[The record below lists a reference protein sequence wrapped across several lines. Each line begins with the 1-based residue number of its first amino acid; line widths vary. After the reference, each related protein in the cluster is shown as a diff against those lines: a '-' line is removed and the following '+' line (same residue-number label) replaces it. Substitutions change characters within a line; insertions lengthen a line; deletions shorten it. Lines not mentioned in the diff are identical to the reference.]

1 MIEAVLTSWMIF
13 LCSLERLGGKD
24 LTWDFESFMK
34 SFSSFLRASSSTTLS
49 RAGRIEQSKV
59 RVCVCVCV
67 CVHSHVYLR
76 MCMHCIDQVSTTCQ
90 MSSQP
95 QLQAQHNTC
104 TVYSSIV
111 SICKLQHQHIHTYMY
126 VYVCTYVRLCVHT
139 YSLVR
144 LVGMDHTNSTR
155 HLIYSNGSRLY
166 TSYRI

>member
-1 MIEAVLTSWMIF
+1 MWSSTRGGREGKRIQIRIRSKNGMIEAVLTSWMIF
-13 LCSLERLGGKD
+13 LCSLERLAGKD

-59 RVCVCVCV
+59 RVCVCVCIRMCIYV
-67 CVHSHVYLR
+67 S

-111 SICKLQHQHIHTYMY
+111 SICKLQHQHIHTCMYM
-126 VYVCTYVRLCVHT
+126 CVHMC
-139 YSLVR
+139 VCA
-144 LVGMDHTNSTR
+144 
-155 HLIYSNGSRLY
+155 Y
-166 TSYRI
+166 THILWSD